1 MGKMGPVT
9 RSATRTLR
17 SANDEFQ
24 LLEALLTN
32 RRKRKQ
38 QGAFLVHGVRSID
51 AAIAAGWPL
60 RALLVKDDAVS
71 RWADQLVERAPVA
84 LVIRL
89 EASLLD
95 RLSQRE
101 EGAEVIAVAEMKD
114 RALEALPAPDPLP
127 IVVAEGVQSPGNLGT
142 IMRSSQALG
151 AAAVIVTGHAADPY
165 DPQTVRA
172 STGAMFTLPFAQA
185 ASVKEVLDAI
195 PARAV
200 GLHPDGQVLDEVDLS
215 GPLLLVAGT
224 ESTGLSRPALE
235 SCDALA
241 SIPMTDST
249 ASLNVAT
256 AVAIALAE
264 VARRQRG
271 G

>member
-1 MGKMGPVT
+1 MT
-9 RSATRTLR
+9 RPATRALR

-60 RALLVKDDAVS
+60 RALLVKDDPVS
-71 RWADQLVERAPVA
+71 RWADQLVERAPVPE
-84 LVIRL
+84 VIRV

-101 EGAEVIAVAEMKD
+101 EGTEVVAVAEMRD
-114 RALEALPAPDPLP
+114 RDLQALPAPHRLP
-127 IVVAEGVQSPGNLGT
+127 IVVAEGVQSPGNLGA
-142 IMRSSQALG
+142 IMRSAQALG

-172 STGAMFTLPFAQA
+172 STGAVFTLPFAQA
-185 ASVKEVLDAI
+185 SSVKEVMDAI
-195 PARAV
+195 PVRAV
-200 GLHPDGQVLDEVDLS
+200 GLHPDGQLIDDVDLS

-224 ESTGLSRPALE
+224 ESTGLSRSALD

-241 SIPMTDST
+241 SIPMTESA

-256 AVAIALAE
+256 AVAVALAE
-264 VARRQRG
+264 VARRRRSP
-271 G
+271 

>member
-9 RSATRTLR
+9 RSATRALR

-60 RALLVKDDAVS
+60 RALLVSETATS
-71 RWADQLVERAPVA
+71 RWADQLVERAPFA
-84 LVIRL
+84 EVIRV

-101 EGAEVIAVAEMKD
+101 EGAEVIAVAEMRD
-114 RALEALPAPDPLP
+114 GDLRALPAPDPLP

-151 AAAVIVTGHAADPY
+151 AAAVVVTGHAADPY

-172 STGAMFTLPFAQA
+172 STGALFTLPFAQA
-185 ASVKEVLDAI
+185 ASVKEVVDAI
-195 PARAV
+195 SARAV
-200 GLHPDGQVLDEVDLS
+200 GLHPDGQVVDEVDLS

-224 ESTGLSRPALE
+224 ESTGLSRTALD

-241 SIPMTDST
+241 SIPMTEST

-271 G
+271 S

>member
-1 MGKMGPVT
+1 
-9 RSATRTLR
+9 
-17 SANDEFQ
+17 
-24 LLEALLTN
+24 
-32 RRKRKQ
+32 
-38 QGAFLVHGVRSID
+38 VRSID

-60 RALLVKDDAVS
+60 RALLFKDDPVS
-71 RWADQLVERAPVA
+71 RWADQLVERTPVA
-84 LVIRL
+84 EVIRV

-101 EGAEVIAVAEMKD
+101 EGAEVIAVAEVKEGD
-114 RALEALPAPDPLP
+114 LDSLPAPDKLP

-142 IMRSSQALG
+142 IMRSAHALG
-151 AAAVIVTGHAADPY
+151 AAAVVVTGHAADPY

-172 STGAMFTLPFAQA
+172 STGALFTLPFAQA
-185 ASVKEVLDAI
+185 ASVKDVIDVI

-200 GLHPDGQVLDEVDLS
+200 GLHPDGQVIDEVDLS

-224 ESTGLSRPALE
+224 ESTGLSRSAVDL
-235 SCDALA
+235 CGALA
-241 SIPMTDST
+241 SIPMTEST

-264 VARRQRG
+264 VARRRRG
-271 G
+271 T